1 MEAADE
7 ALITLLR
14 DDLPEVADALV
25 VVRDEVEFWPSLR
38 EPPRDVEVQAV
49 NALNEVSMASCGVP
63 FGTLTIAL
71 HPLVGCHLSEQG
83 TPAGM
88 PWPNPGCEGGPPVE
102 MPSVLPCFDPR
113 DEDDPTYSPFYL
125 GHPDDKTSFRA
136 VDCASE
142 QDVVLNRG
150 RWEIWTGPDEQ
161 SEQEMWKESEETDG
175 EEPVLPP
182 ASTSPPFPPAQT
194 TTP

>member
-1 MEAADE
+1 MCGDSRSERRSGDRSHAFN
-7 ALITLLR
+7 
-14 DDLPEVADALV
+14 LPMACDT
-25 VVRDEVEFWPSLR
+25 
-38 EPPRDVEVQAV
+38 EP
-49 NALNEVSMASCGVP
+49 
-63 FGTLTIAL
+63 
-71 HPLVGCHLSEQG
+71 
-83 TPAGM
+83 
-88 PWPNPGCEGGPPVE
+88 
-102 MPSVLPCFDPR
+102 MPSVLPCCDPR
-113 DEDDPTYSPFYL
+113 DPDDPTYSPFYL